1 MLSASV
7 CLLWAN
13 VLESKLMLTVQ
24 LIYSTLILLTRFCSS
39 ALGTFYISDSHFTIY
54 ILHIVLNE
62 SFIIEMGNQY
72 KSHSTFDFKFF
83 YHFEVL

>member
-54 ILHIVLNE
+54 ITYSI
-62 SFIIEMGNQY
+62 
-72 KSHSTFDFKFF
+72 K
-83 YHFEVL
+83 